1 MYGQN
6 PPPRHI
12 SLDDDEIEII
22 DIIPPKSG
30 VNSPRTSRILSLINS
45 TKATLATSHATLNQY
60 PRVHYNVAKNSIAHG
75 DVFDPLDFPD
85 TSSEKSIEE
94 ECGPLNPFS
103 ATRIFTVKNL
113 KYNQD
118 QKSSPYLPLSF
129 EEARKEKLL
138 KLSPVDCVKVEA
150 REKELQKFFEDDCVT
165 HGYFAQCFINKN
177 KSLEA
182 SLRNALNE
190 TLKDLETKYMKE
202 LEIYINLF
210 IAKSTD

>member
-12 SLDDDEIEII
+12 SLNDDEIEII
-22 DIIPPKSG
+22 DVIPPKFA
-30 VNSPRTSRILSLINS
+30 RTSRILSSSNS

-94 ECGPLNPFS
+94 ESGPLNPFS

-138 KLSPVDCVKVEA
+138 KLSPVDRVKVEA
-150 REKELQKFFEDDCVT
+150 REKELQKVLIFE
-165 HGYFAQCFINKN
+165 
-177 KSLEA
+177 
-182 SLRNALNE
+182 
-190 TLKDLETKYMKE
+190 
-202 LEIYINLF
+202 
-210 IAKSTD
+210 